1 VLTTSGRW
9 CLAHPR
15 FTILSLT
22 KFCVSSVVSPI
33 ECANQDHA
41 LLTPANGLRYKFA
54 CFSLEEICNRTN
66 SQSSK
71 HCTEA
76 WPIPIICVIN
86 FPSKGSV
93 SQHLPTK
100 SRVAFYKD
108 GKQAPK
114 YPASRMIL
122 FLHLL
127 QCRKHEYWYHCG
139 HYQKTD
145 QITCELR
152 REGVCLNKN
161 PPGGSATRKSALEY
175 LCPTCQAEKDRKDK
189 EEQRWKREQEI
200 DSRLAMLKR
209 ELRKMGR

>member
-1 VLTTSGRW
+1 MSH
-9 CLAHPR
+9 AHQR

-22 KFCVSSVVSPI
+22 KFGVSSVVLPI
-33 ECANQDHA
+33 GCGKQDYA
-41 LLTPANGLRYKFA
+41 LLTPVNGLRCKFA
-54 CFSLEEICNRTN
+54 CFALEEICNRAE

-71 HCTEA
+71 HCTKA
-76 WPIPIICVIN
+76 WTNPIICVIN
-86 FPSKGSV
+86 VPFQGSV
-93 SQHLPTK
+93 SQHLLTK
-100 SRVAFYKD
+100 SRGDFYKD

-114 YPASRMIL
+114 YPASRMMF

-175 LCPTCQAEKDRKDK
+175 LCPTCQAEKDRKDI